1 MGGSEKEGL
10 NVNLMLVG
18 RSGDGKSA
26 SGNTIL
32 GRKAFNSRPSSSTV
46 TKVSELHN
54 GVWEAG
60 QMVNVIDTPGV
71 FDLSIGVD
79 HAAREI
85 VRCIDMTKEGIHAI
99 VIVFSTRNRFSRE
112 EQAIIRTLQTLFGT
126 KIMDYTILL
135 FTGGDDLEEDGNTLE
150 YYLTHES
157 PISLKDILAS
167 CKNRCVLFD
176 NKTTNESKK
185 IEQMGKFVEM
195 VNEVRKLNGG
205 QPYIHDLSSNITLE
219 EKLKEVR
226 TKLEQQLEED
236 EKEARVIAEKRE
248 EDIVKDKSSNL
259 EYKLAK
265 AREERVK
272 AEERAQKIQEQ
283 YNEEIRR
290 LSHQLQHALK

>member
-1 MGGSEKEGL
+1 MIAII
-10 NVNLMLVG
+10 VI
-18 RSGDGKSA
+18 A
-26 SGNTIL
+26 SFLSYTIIMNN
-32 GRKAFNSRPSSSTV
+32 A
-46 TKVSELHN
+46 
-54 GVWEAG
+54 
-60 QMVNVIDTPGV
+60 GV